1 MLSLNSNRKIF
12 MSGMINRNSLKLCIL
27 ILLAAF
33 ILPACRQQGG
43 YKLVWSDEFDYDGKP
58 DSEKWGYDL
67 GDHGWGN
74 QELQN
79 YTDTE
84 ANALVQDGRLT
95 IRAVKSNGDW
105 TSARLVTKGKGDWLY
120 GRIEVK
126 AKLPEG
132 RGTWPAIW
140 MLPTDWVYGG
150 WPASGEI
157 DIMEHVGY
165 DFGTIHGTIHTAA
178 FNHSIGTQLGKSV
191 FVEDVSSAFYVY
203 AVEWTPDTLTWFIND
218 EAYYK
223 IENPGKTYK
232 EWPFDQRF
240 HLILNI
246 AIGGTWGGTQGVDP
260 GLEDCTME
268 VDYVRVYQ
276 KELVKP

>member
-1 MLSLNSNRKIF
+1 
-12 MSGMINRNSLKLCIL
+12 MSGMIIRTSRKLCMLLTLVIFT
-27 ILLAAF
+27 LAACTQE
-33 ILPACRQQGG
+33 AGN
-43 YKLVWSDEFDYDGKP
+43 KLVWADEFDYTGKP
-58 DSEKWGYDL
+58 DPEKWGYDT

-79 YTDTE
+79 YTDSET
-84 ANALVQDGRLT
+84 NAYVQNGKLT
-95 IRAVKSNGDW
+95 IRAVKHNGNW

-132 RGTWPAIW
+132 KGTWPAIW
-140 MLPTDWVYGG
+140 MLPTDWEYGG

-165 DFGTIHGTIHTAA
+165 DFGNVHGTIHTAA

-191 FVEDVSSAFYVY
+191 FVEDVSSKFHVY

-223 IENPGKTYK
+223 IDNPGRSFK
-232 EWPFDQRF
+232 EWPFDKRF

-246 AIGGTWGGTQGVDP
+246 AIGGTWGGAQGVDP
-260 GLEDCTME
+260 GLEECTME
-268 VDYVRVYQ
+268 VEYVRVYQ
-276 KELVKP
+276 KNRTEP